1 MPPMNQ
7 TAATLLSVAML
18 AGFAMIVI
26 GTRFALTPE
35 HRRNGGLTVLVGIII
50 IANVLVLMI

>member
-1 MPPMNQ
+1 MNQ